1 MLKKPLQ
8 GKKIAVI
15 VENKFIPEE
24 MEAYRSCFAIYGAQV
39 DFISR
44 IWYGD
49 YKPGNEWWE
58 KNNPSGSV
66 AFYSDVDPSDQQPW
80 QSPEII
86 AVPENN
92 DISALKLDDYA
103 AVIMSA
109 NYVSVR
115 LRYPDDDSI
124 SDPRTLVQSAPMVRF
139 FAEAMAKPN
148 LVKGALCHGLWILT
162 PNPHLLKDRKVTC
175 HTVVMADILNC
186 GANAVFEDAGNGK
199 KVPAKVVVDKDL
211 VTGFSKHEVIP
222 FIEAIAQQIANKQ

>member
-1 MLKKPLQ
+1 MIHNPLR

-24 MEAYRSCFAIYGAQV
+24 IEAYRSCFSLLGATV

-49 YKPGNEWWE
+49 YKPGNPCW
-58 KNNPSGSV
+58 KSPV
-66 AFYSDVDPSDQQPW
+66 FYSDVDPIDQQPW
-80 QSPEII
+80 QGPEVVNI
-86 AVPENN
+86 PDNN
-92 DISALKLDDYA
+92 DITRINLDEYA
-103 AVIMSA
+103 AVIISA

-115 LRYPDDDSI
+115 LRYHDDPNI
-124 SDPRTLVQSAPMVRF
+124 TDPRELVQSAPMVRF
-139 FAEAMAKPN
+139 FAEAMSRPG

-162 PNPHLLKDRKVTC
+162 PNPQLLKGRQVTC

-186 GANAVFEDAGNGK
+186 GAEVIFEDIGDGK
-199 KVPAKVVVDKDL
+199 KAPAKVVVNGDL

-222 FIEAIAQQIANKQ
+222 FIDAIAACIMDTNKE